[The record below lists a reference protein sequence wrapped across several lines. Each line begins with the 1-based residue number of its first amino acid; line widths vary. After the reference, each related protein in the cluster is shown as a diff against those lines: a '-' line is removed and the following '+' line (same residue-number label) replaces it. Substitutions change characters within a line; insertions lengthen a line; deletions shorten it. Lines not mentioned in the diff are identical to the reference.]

1 MEKEKINE
9 FTRRITQSN
18 RGEMIV
24 IEYDIFF
31 TYIEDA
37 IADHKAGRYENF
49 KDNIRNA
56 DRVLAR
62 LQSTLNFEYPIAAEL
77 YPLYTFARKS
87 LMMSIVKNNA
97 EGLEDAQRIMRNLY
111 AGFTEAAKQDHSEPL
126 MHNTQQV
133 YAGMTYD
140 RKNLT
145 ESFHEPGTSR
155 GFLA

>member
-9 FTRRITQSN
+9 FTRRISQSN

-37 IADHKAGRYENF
+37 KKAHTAGCYEDF
-49 KDNIRNA
+49 KGNIRNA
-56 DRVLAR
+56 DRVIAR
-62 LQSTLNFEYPIAAEL
+62 LSSTLNFAYTIAAEL
-77 YPLYTFARKS
+77 YPLYTFVRKS
-87 LMMSIVKNNA
+87 LMMSIVKNSV
-97 EGLEDAQRIMRNLY
+97 EGIEDARRIMNNLY
-111 AGFTEAAKQDHSEPL
+111 AGFTEAAKQDQSEPL

-140 RKNLT
+140 RTNLT
-145 ESFHEPGTSR
+145 ESFHEQGTSR